1 MLADLN
7 DAAVNMVLQIEYLFE
22 FLVSV
27 LLGLCSEVE
36 KLDQRVLLFLPF
48 RGIPFCLS
56 WYLDFYEECTSVINK
71 IECLFCMFIAHG
83 YVFFRKVSFQP
94 LCLSIRLCFV
104 IDV

>member
-7 DAAVNMVLQIEYLFE
+7 DAAMNIVLQIEYLFE

-56 WYLDFYEECTSVINK
+56 WYWISMKSAQV
-71 IECLFCMFIAHG
+71 
-83 YVFFRKVSFQP
+83 
-94 LCLSIRLCFV
+94 
-104 IDV
+104 